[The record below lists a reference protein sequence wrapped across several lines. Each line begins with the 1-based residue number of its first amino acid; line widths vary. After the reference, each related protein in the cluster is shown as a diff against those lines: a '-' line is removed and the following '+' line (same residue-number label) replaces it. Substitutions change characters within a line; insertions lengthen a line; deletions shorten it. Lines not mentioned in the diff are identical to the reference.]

1 MGYMNAVTEEDILSD
16 CGCGDLDIF
25 WKSSPLLIYICL
37 RTDLFLR
44 IPLSGKF
51 GFQFFNLLKVVMA
64 TR

>member
-44 IPLSGKF
+44 IPLTDKIW
-51 GFQFFNLLKVVMA
+51 LLILQSLQSQK
-64 TR
+64 